1 MPSKKK
7 QASKGKA
14 PSSSSAPSIDSTL
27 DAFEKAKISA
37 RTATGE
43 WAATPKSRDIHIT
56 SFSVSYYGRPLVQE
70 TDLELNYG
78 RRYGLLGANGSGK
91 STILGAI
98 ADREIPIPER
108 IDIYLLREE
117 AEAGERTAFQ
127 AVIDRSQEEIRR
139 LEAEEARL
147 MEEEGPES
155 ENLQLIYDRLDAL
168 DPSKLEVKA
177 GELLYGLGFTKTQV
191 NKKTKDLSGGWRMR
205 VALARV
211 LMINPMLLLLDE
223 PTNHLDIEACV
234 WLESYLQNYPHTLV
248 VVSHSQDF
256 LNNVCTNIFH
266 LTQQKFVYYGGNYD
280 AFVKTKSD
288 VEIDQMKRYHK
299 QQDEI
304 AHIKSFIASCGTY
317 ANKVSQGKSR
327 QKVLDKME
335 AAGLVEKVF
344 VEKRI
349 QFNFPDPGE
358 LALPILHID
367 DVSFAYSGKE
377 EDMLYRDLDLSVDLD
392 SRIALVGPNGAGKST
407 LLKLMCGD
415 ITATR
420 GMVKRNPHLRIGRY
434 YQHSIDQLDMLA
446 TPLEFMRHTFHHLEL
461 EEESWR
467 SVIGRFGI
475 TGYAQTTQIG
485 KLSDGQKSRIVFCC
499 ITLNSPHILMLDEPT
514 NHLDMECIDA
524 LAEGIEAFK
533 GGVMLVSHDF
543 RLVEKVAKEIWL
555 CDNKTVRPYKGT
567 IQHYK
572 KSLIEKH
579 LQK

>member
-7 QASKGKA
+7 QGKEQKGKA
-14 PSSSSAPSIDSTL
+14 PTVE
-27 DAFEKAKISA
+27 DAIEALEKTKISA

-43 WAATPKSRDIHIT
+43 WAASPKSRDIHIT
-56 SFSVSYYGRPLVQE
+56 SFSVSYYGKPLVQE

-78 RRYGLLGANGSGK
+78 RRYGLIGANGSGK

-108 IDIYLLREE
+108 IDTYLLREE
-117 AEAGERTAFQ
+117 AEASDRTALQ
-127 AVIDRSQEEIRR
+127 AVIDKSMEEIKR

-147 MEEEGPES
+147 MEEEGHDS
-155 ENLQLIYDRLDAL
+155 ENLQLVYDRLDAL
-168 DPSKLEVKA
+168 DPSKLEAKA
-177 GELLYGLGFTKTQV
+177 GELLHGLGFSKTQA
-191 NKKTKDLSGGWRMR
+191 NKMTKDLSGGWRMR

-211 LMINPMLLLLDE
+211 LMVTPMLLLLDE

-234 WLESYLQNYPHTLV
+234 WLEAYLTNYPHTLV

-256 LNNVCTNIFH
+256 LNSVCTNIVH
-266 LTQQKFVYYGGNYD
+266 LKLNKFVYYSGNYD
-280 AFVKTKSD
+280 AFVRTKGD
-288 VEIDQMKRYHK
+288 VEVDQMKRYHK
-299 QQDEI
+299 QQEEI

-327 QKVLDKME
+327 QKILDKME
-335 AAGLVEKVF
+335 AEGLIERVVE
-344 VEKRI
+344 EKRI
-349 QFNFPDPGE
+349 HFNFPDPGD
-358 LALPILHID
+358 LPLPILHID
-367 DVSFAYSGKE
+367 DVSFAYSGKSA
-377 EDMLYRDLDLSVDLD
+377 DMLYRHLDLSVHLD

-415 ITATR
+415 IHATN

-434 YQHSIDQLDMLA
+434 MQHSIDQLDMLA
-446 TPLEFMRHTFHHLEL
+446 TPLQFMRATFKHMDL

-467 SVIGRFGI
+467 SVIGRCGI

-485 KLSDGQKSRIVFCC
+485 KLSDGQKSRIIFCC

-524 LAEGIEAFK
+524 LADGINNFN
-533 GGVMLVSHDF
+533 GGLVLVSHDF
-543 RLVEKVAKEIWL
+543 RLVAQVAKEIWI
-555 CDNKTVRPYKGT
+555 CDNKTVRPFKGD
-567 IQHYK
+567 IKDYK
-572 KSLIEKH
+572 KQLVDAIRK
-579 LQK
+579 

>member
-1 MPSKKK
+1 
-7 QASKGKA
+7 
-14 PSSSSAPSIDSTL
+14 
-27 DAFEKAKISA
+27 
-37 RTATGE
+37 
-43 WAATPKSRDIHIT
+43 
-56 SFSVSYYGRPLVQE
+56 
-70 TDLELNYG
+70 
-78 RRYGLLGANGSGK
+78 
-91 STILGAI
+91 
-98 ADREIPIPER
+98 
-108 IDIYLLREE
+108 
-117 AEAGERTAFQ
+117 
-127 AVIDRSQEEIRR
+127 
-139 LEAEEARL
+139 
-147 MEEEGPES
+147 MEDEGPDS
-155 ENLQLIYDRLDAL
+155 ENLQLVYDRLDAL
-168 DPSKLEVKA
+168 DPNMLEAKA
-177 GELLYGLGFTKTQV
+177 GELLYGLGFSKQQMA
-191 NKKTKDLSGGWRMR
+191 KQTKDLSGGWRMR

-211 LMINPMLLLLDE
+211 LMVTPMLLLLDE

-234 WLESYLQNYPHTLV
+234 WLETYLQNYPHTLV

-266 LTQQKFVYYGGNYD
+266 LTQNKFVYYGGNYD

-288 VEIDQMKRYHK
+288 VEIDQMKRYNK
-299 QQDEI
+299 QQEEI

-335 AAGLVEKVF
+335 AAGLIEKVY

-358 LALPILHID
+358 LPLPILHID

-377 EDMLYRDLDLSVDLD
+377 QDMLYRHLDLSVDLD

-415 ITATR
+415 INATH

-434 YQHSIDQLDMLA
+434 YQHSIDQLDMIA
-446 TPLEFMRHTFHHLEL
+446 TPLQFMRSQYSHMEL

-485 KLSDGQKSRIVFCC
+485 KLSEGQKSRIVFCC

-524 LAEGIEAFK
+524 LADGILGFK
-533 GGVMLVSHDF
+533 GGLVLVSHDF

-555 CDNKTVRPYKGT
+555 CDEKTVRPFRGSIKQYK
-567 IQHYK
+567 Q
-572 KSLIEKH
+572 SLVEKLH
-579 LQK
+579 QKNK